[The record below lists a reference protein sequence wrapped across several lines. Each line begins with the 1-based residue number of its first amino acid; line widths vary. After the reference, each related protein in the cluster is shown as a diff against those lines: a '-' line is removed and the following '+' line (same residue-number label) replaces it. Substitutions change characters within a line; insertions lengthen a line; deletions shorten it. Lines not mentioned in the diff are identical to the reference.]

1 MTQSNRPTR
10 CPHPV
15 NNQRQDPAEDLPVQ
29 GSALRLGVRDSQR
42 WEIQKSAFRRGKPPQ
57 PDALAPDDRVARL
70 PGPVRR
76 TRACGAAGTAPT
88 HPRGLDAGAVAVLVG
103 GGSGSIVPGPVPGKG
118 MGSARVA
125 AFQVLYSYVLRQAL
139 QRPRAG
145 RLPGRTRPTGFG
157 TAFSNTSPRGRALWA
172 GVPRPA
178 GVTLIWFGS
187 PCAGCRLVT
196 PRGFSAYVAG

>member
-1 MTQSNRPTR
+1 MTKLMTQSNRPTR

-139 QRPRAG
+139 QRPRQVVFQAG
-145 RLPGRTRPTGFG
+145 RDRRALVRRSRTRVHGVERFG
-157 TAFSNTSPRGRALWA
+157 PACRGL
-172 GVPRPA
+172 PA
-178 GVTLIWFGS
+178 
-187 PCAGCRLVT
+187 
-196 PRGFSAYVAG
+196 